1 MKALVVGSGGAAV
14 TKRRVCPCLYLDSG
28 LLVDC
33 GPGSLKNL
41 LSLGVD
47 LLSIDAVLITHYH
60 ADHVSDFVPLL
71 WAMQLAGRKSKLK
84 VLGPPGLKK
93 FAYTMLSAT
102 HTPKGF
108 FEYEVELVEISSAGG
123 FVMEGVEAFP
133 TKHSITN
140 LAYRFFE
147 EGCSLFYTGDTAYF
161 EQLADFAKGCDVLL
175 HEAVFLSAD
184 EWLAELTM
192 HSTAAQAGKTAR
204 DASVEEL
211 LLFHFSPQHEHLEQ
225 RYIEEASQHFVG
237 RVRACFDG
245 LEVRL

>member
-1 MKALVVGSGGAAV
+1 MKVLVVGSGGAAV
-14 TKRRVCPCLYLDSG
+14 TKRRVCPCLHLDSG

-71 WAMQLAGRKSKLK
+71 WAMQLAERKSRLR
-84 VLGPPGLKK
+84 VYGPTGLES
-93 FAYTMLSAT
+93 FVTSMLSAT

-108 FEYEVELVEISSAGG
+108 LEYEVELKEVDSAGG
-123 FVMEGVEAFP
+123 FVLEGVEAFP

-140 LAYRFFE
+140 LAYRFSE
-147 EGCSLFYTGDTAYF
+147 RGCSLFYTGDTAYF
-161 EQLADFAKGCDVLL
+161 EQLANFARGCDVLL
-175 HEAVFLSAD
+175 HEAVFLSED

-192 HSTAAQAGKTAR
+192 HSTAAQAGKTAES
-204 DASVEEL
+204 AEVEEL
-211 LLFHFSPQHEHLEQ
+211 FLFHFSPQHEHLEQ
-225 RYIEEASQHFVG
+225 RYVEEASQYFKG
-237 RVRACFDG
+237 EVRACFDG
-245 LEVRL
+245 LEIKL